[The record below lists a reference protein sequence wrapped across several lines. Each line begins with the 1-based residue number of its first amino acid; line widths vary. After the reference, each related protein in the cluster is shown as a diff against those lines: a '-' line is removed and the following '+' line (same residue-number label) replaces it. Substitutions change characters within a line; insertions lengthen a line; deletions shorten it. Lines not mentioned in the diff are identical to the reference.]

1 MFNKLRRDKR
11 AITGMIIA
19 TVVALVTITII
30 VPIGIII
37 TSNLYT
43 VSSGIVGSTN
53 VLGGSGNSSAGNAT
67 KAVFDTAW
75 QAYNLAAILSI
86 VAAAGAIISI
96 IVAIFAVRGR
106 QQ

>member
-1 MFNKLRRDKR
+1 MFNKLRKDKR
-11 AITGMIIA
+11 GITGMIIA
-19 TVVALVTITII
+19 TVIALVVITII

-43 VSSGIVGSTN
+43 VASNIVGTTQ

-75 QAYNLAAILSI
+75 QSYNLAAILSI
-86 VAAAGAIISI
+86 VAAAGAIITI
-96 IVAIFAVRGR
+96 IVAVFAVRSK
-106 QQ
+106 Q